1 LLYETGHAGDF
12 DKVIVTL
19 CPREMQL
26 ARLKA
31 RGLTEIEAEQRL
43 AAQMSAEEKAKRAD
57 YVIRTEGRIDS
68 TNAQVDELL
77 QVLRAP

>member
-1 LLYETGHAGDF
+1 
-12 DKVIVTL
+12 
-19 CPREMQL
+19 MQL